1 LDDIDAVEIC
11 VFVSPNVENIFDANE
26 WQGESI
32 GFPKTPVL
40 KRQMVKRRH
49 GVKTRSAINEK
60 DGCPFANH
68 FYNGLKKQYRIHIMF
83 FLSTQK

>member
-1 LDDIDAVEIC
+1 LDDIDAVKIG
-11 VFVSPNVENIFDANE
+11 VFVAPNVENVFDANE
-26 WQGESI
+26 GQGKSI

-60 DGCPFANH
+60 DGCYFSNH
-68 FYNGLKKQYRIHIMF
+68 FYNAPKKTI
-83 FLSTQK
+83 